1 MYQRI
6 CIVLIFWVQCII
18 YTIWIS
24 IRGSNATVRVMSPDC
39 LLLQHVQQLLAGLAL
54 QLSFAEGERLP
65 SSHVEGDQAVADIL
79 EHRDRL
85 TVRFAL
91 QDISVDRQNLVAY
104 EYNIGTAMEIRI
116 NI

>member
-1 MYQRI
+1 M
-6 CIVLIFWVQCII
+6 VLIFGYNV
-18 YTIWIS
+18 YTIWIR
-24 IRGSNATVRVMSPDC
+24 ICGSNATVRVLSLHY
-39 LLLQHVQQLLAGLAL
+39 LLLQHVEQLLAGLAL

-65 SSHVEGDQAVADIL
+65 PGHVQGHEAVADIL

-104 EYNIGTAMEIRI
+104 EYNIGTAREIKI
-116 NI
+116 NS